1 MNRIIK
7 AFVFLLI
14 ICIAIVMPSC
24 NNTNNTKNKTAD
36 KKYYVNTEFDPYRK
50 STVYDNLDYY
60 GYYDFIDFYNSIDLA
75 DVTHYADANHYIDYD
90 YEKDVDPRYLI
101 DESEDGFR
109 YKTIDSHSLSRD
121 FYPNY
126 KSAVRKSGDYLIS
139 DFKDG
144 VCLHKIAFDK
154 KKYKS
159 KDITVEIPSSIDG
172 KKVLKLSGYILHFED
187 EDEYYQ
193 TGFLGDFTFKY
204 RISLKIPSTV
214 TEISDCAFD
223 SYLDYN
229 NNIVSF
235 EVDSDSKNFSS
246 KDGVLYSKTKD
257 WLFRVPFHYNKDYVV
272 PDTVKYIACSN
283 FSYNEESDDA
293 KYKSLTVG
301 KNVKRIYDDYCD
313 CNCKVFVYKDSYAAH
328 WFEKNADKI
337 ITTIEYIN

>member
-1 MNRIIK
+1 MNKKINII
-7 AFVFLLI
+7 AFLLI

-24 NNTNNTKNKTAD
+24 TSANKSKDKTAH
-36 KKYYVNTEFDPYRK
+36 KKYYVNSEFDPYRK

-60 GYYDFIDFYNSIDLA
+60 GYYDFIDFYETIDFD
-75 DVTHYADANHYIDYD
+75 DVNHYIDFD
-90 YEKDVDPRYLI
+90 LEEDVDPFYLV
-101 DESEDGFR
+101 DESEDGFS
-109 YKTIDSHSLSRD
+109 YKSIDSHSLSRN

-193 TGFLGDFTFKY
+193 TGFLGDFTSKY

-283 FSYNEESDDA
+283 FSYNEDSDDA